1 MFCPMCGIEVK
12 NNDLLIHVE
21 KSHSQEE
28 FEEFINQNP
37 PPNPLP
43 LTQVIRGENFS
54 KQYSTNWAVAVTEFD
69 IRIDVMNERRTTPP
83 SHGRPEL
90 VQFISEVQII
100 STPLSAKILLQRLED
115 AVELFEKKYGE
126 ISQPKSV

>member
-1 MFCPMCGIEVK
+1 MCGIEVK

-21 KSHSQEE
+21 TSHSQEE
-28 FEEFINQNP
+28 FEEFITQNP

-54 KQYSTNWAVAVTEFD
+54 KQYSTNWAVGVTEFD

-83 SHGRPEL
+83 SLGHPEL

-100 STPLSAKILLQRLED
+100 STPLSAKILLERLGE
-115 AVELFEKKYGE
+115 AVILFEEKFGE
-126 ISQPKSV
+126 ITQPTS